1 MKTLLELQM
10 ESERQL
16 HKQPAPR
23 DPLRAQAPNHRVVSS
38 RGSREPFNAASRI
51 TGGWG
56 GGASLS
62 IDS

>member
-23 DPLRAQAPNHRVVSS
+23 DPLRAQASNHRVVSS
-38 RGSREPFNAASRI
+38 RGPGNPPMQLPESLGA
-51 TGGWG
+51 GGVRP
-56 GGASLS
+56 
-62 IDS
+62 

>member
-23 DPLRAQAPNHRVVSS
+23 EPLRAQASNHRVVSNS
-38 RGSREPFNAASRI
+38 PGNPSNAASGI
-51 TGGWG
+51 TGWG
-56 GGASLS
+56 AEGVR
-62 IDS
+62 

>member
-38 RGSREPFNAASRI
+38 RGSREPFMQLPESL
-51 TGGWG
+51 
-56 GGASLS
+56 GAGRGVHP
-62 IDS
+62 